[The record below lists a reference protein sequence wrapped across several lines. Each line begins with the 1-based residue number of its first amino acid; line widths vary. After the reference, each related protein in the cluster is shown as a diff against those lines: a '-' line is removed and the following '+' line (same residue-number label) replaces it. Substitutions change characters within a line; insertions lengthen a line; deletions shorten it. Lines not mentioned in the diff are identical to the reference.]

1 MGRQECWLPLWCVL
15 PCLPESYSTC
25 MCVHS
30 HTTFALSLCAKCC
43 LHLLLLRLLE
53 AYDRL
58 LPVGPTVGTPA
69 VVITNCLLQHFMLS
83 VSLPRQA
90 FTLTAGVPVARVASV
105 FCASVLSSV
114 RLTRWVV
121 CRGAL
126 RSVCPSYAGA
136 GARMD
141 ATWVGVV
148 IKEPEQT
155 YRECHLYLGGWPLP
169 GLAAAFVC
177 DRL

>member
-1 MGRQECWLPLWCVL
+1 
-15 PCLPESYSTC
+15 

-90 FTLTAGVPVARVASV
+90 FTLRQVCLWRALPVSFARLFYLPFGLRDGRCAEVLFVPFVLRGGR
-105 FCASVLSSV
+105 CAHG
-114 RLTRWVV
+114 R
-121 CRGAL
+121 
-126 RSVCPSYAGA
+126 
-136 GARMD
+136 D
-141 ATWVGVV
+141 
-148 IKEPEQT
+148 
-155 YRECHLYLGGWPLP
+155 LGGRRDQR
-169 GLAAAFVC
+169 A
-177 DRL
+177 